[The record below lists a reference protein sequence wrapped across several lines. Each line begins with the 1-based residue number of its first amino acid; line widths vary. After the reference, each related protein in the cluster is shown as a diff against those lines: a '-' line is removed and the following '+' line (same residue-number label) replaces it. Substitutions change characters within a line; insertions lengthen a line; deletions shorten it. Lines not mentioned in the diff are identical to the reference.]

1 MANLLDYLV
10 WRGDLT
16 FRAAPFCDVDNLI
29 LCALSYIGYTDAA
42 DWASGESLTL
52 SQAAQWFETQSVE
65 QRHIRSQLDP
75 ELLRLAGLSRRFGEI
90 RLCRFAEKFRPEQEL
105 QFCAMTY
112 LLDEDT
118 AYVAYRG
125 TDSTLVGWIEDFNM
139 SFKPLVP
146 AQTEA
151 LAYLNSLDD
160 LPQKRLLVGGHSK
173 GGNLAVYAAASCQG
187 QIQSRI
193 AAVYSNDGP
202 GFVPEFLQTPQY
214 QAIRDRILLL
224 VPQSS
229 IIGRMLELDAPCRVV
244 HSIESGLSQHD
255 LYTWE
260 LSGPDFVSEAQVDA
274 ASLVID
280 RTLKGWLE
288 LMTPEEREEFVNQ
301 MYLAFQSTKVSTLR
315 EFSEEKA
322 KNSALLFRA
331 LRDAPQDTRRFM
343 LDSTKKFLSAFRASL
358 GTRFKSSGSEKKLA
372 LEDRLHRLEMILRRM
387 EDEEPQEPE
396 ENND

>member
-10 WRGDLT
+10 WRGDLS

-42 DWASGESLTL
+42 AWDSGESLPL
-52 SQAAQWFETQSVE
+52 SQAAQWFESQSVE
-65 QRHIRSQLDP
+65 RQHIRSHLDP
-75 ELLRLAGLSRRFGEI
+75 ELLRLAGSSARFGSV
-90 RLCRFAEKFRPEQEL
+90 RLCRFFEKFRPEEEL
-105 QFCAMTY
+105 QFCAMTF
-112 LLDEDT
+112 LLDDET
-118 AYVAYRG
+118 AFVAYRG
-125 TDSTLVGWIEDFNM
+125 TDSTLVGWKEDFNM

-146 AQTEA
+146 AQAEA
-151 LAYLNSLDD
+151 AAYLNSLEA

-173 GGNLAVYAAASCQG
+173 GGNLAIYASASCSAQM
-187 QIQSRI
+187 QSRI

-214 QAIRDRILLL
+214 LAIRDRILLL

-229 IIGRMLELDAPCRVV
+229 IIGRMLKLDAKCRVV
-244 HSIESGLSQHD
+244 HSMESGLDQHD
-255 LYTWE
+255 PYTWE
-260 LSGPDFVSEAQVDA
+260 LSGPDFVSEEQVDA

-301 MYLAFQSTKVSTLR
+301 MYLAFRSTNVSTLR

-322 KNSALLFRA
+322 RNSALLFRA
-331 LRDAPQDTRRFM
+331 LREAPQSTRRFM
-343 LDSTKKFLSAFRASL
+343 LESTKKFLSAFRASL
-358 GTRFKSSGSEKKLA
+358 GAQFKSSGSEKKLA
-372 LEDRLHRLEMILRRM
+372 LEDRLHRMELLVRRM
-387 EDEEPQEPE
+387 EEDASDGSEGE
-396 ENND
+396 D